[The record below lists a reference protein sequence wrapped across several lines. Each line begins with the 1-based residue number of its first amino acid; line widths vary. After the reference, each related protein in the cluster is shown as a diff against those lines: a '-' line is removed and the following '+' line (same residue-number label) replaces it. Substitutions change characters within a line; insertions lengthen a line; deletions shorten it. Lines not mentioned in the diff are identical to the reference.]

1 MLACCTLNL
10 AVSVCERLTR
20 ALCMSQMV
28 KSRADNA
35 CLLHTEFGCK
45 CVWLSVNAA
54 SYRCR
59 KVYSKH

>member
-1 MLACCTLNL
+1 MQGQRRHQ
-10 AVSVCERLTR
+10 RLTR

-35 CLLHTEFGCK
+35 CLLHSDIGCK
-45 CVWLSVNAA
+45 GVWLSVNAA